1 MEQDEVE
8 INDLRDQ
15 LIDVLDEVRQHQLVV
30 ASGLPSNCLAHCKG
44 MNVEDFTLGL
54 PSDFSAAQCIQ
65 YGLSDLAEHE
75 GRLREAQITNTIT
88 SLKSTVNRLIALLT
102 YKERNVD
109 AEKLRTRTGKA
120 IQKVLLSRD
129 VEVKAYNDYR
139 QLLINL
145 GIVDNASVL
154 YPLLTP
160 NDTFKKDVN
169 GKTRAGDS
177 KRREGILWTMRTSE
191 RSTVAELGCDLPVG
205 VGEPVNTIEYLTA
218 TRFVKRKARTIV
230 PEALASSQ
238 PSHQI
243 REKEIQGA
251 LNSLYSIISQQIQFR
266 TSEMLWASV
275 VTWEPSKLWSAV

>member
-1 MEQDEVE
+1 
-8 INDLRDQ
+8 
-15 LIDVLDEVRQHQLVV
+15 
-30 ASGLPSNCLAHCKG
+30 

-251 LNSLYSIISQQIQFR
+251 LNSLYGIISQQIQFR